1 MANMPIKLHAC
12 SHLESFK
19 FNLHLYIAATGEYFI
34 NCLGD
39 IEGKLQV
46 F

>member
-1 MANMPIKLHAC
+1 MANIPIKLHAC
-12 SHLESFK
+12 SRREIYK

-34 NCLGD
+34 NYLGD
-39 IEGKLQV
+39 MEGMLQV